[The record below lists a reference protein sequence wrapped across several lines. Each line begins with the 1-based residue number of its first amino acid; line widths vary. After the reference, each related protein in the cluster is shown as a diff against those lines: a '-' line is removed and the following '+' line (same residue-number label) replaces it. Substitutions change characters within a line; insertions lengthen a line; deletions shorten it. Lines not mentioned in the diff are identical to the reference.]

1 MKILVVGLGSMGKR
15 RIRLIK
21 EAAPEAALIGVDG
34 RADRREEASGLGLA
48 CYETL
53 QEAFDREQ
61 DIECAFIS
69 TSPLSHAGLIES
81 CLKQGLHVFTE
92 LNLTADGYQENMKLA
107 EKAGKVLFLSSTFL
121 YRREIEYIQKRVHD
135 YGSPVNYTYHVGQ
148 YLPDWHPWE
157 NYRQFFVGDKRTNG
171 CREILA
177 IEMPWIIRTFGEIT
191 QVLAFRDRRSD
202 LQIDYDDSYQIM
214 IRHRN
219 GSRGVFC
226 VDVVSP
232 KAVRNLEIMA
242 EHFYLSWDGKPTGI
256 EIFEDGHTEAVKVY
270 QHARHQSGYQP
281 TIVEDAYLTE
291 IEEFFKTVNGE
302 ISPRYGFADDL
313 ETLRWIDRIEEV

>member
-21 EAAPEAALIGVDG
+21 EAVPHVLLVGVDG
-34 RADRREEASGLGLA
+34 REDRRAEATGLGLA
-48 CYETL
+48 CYASLE
-53 QEAFDREQ
+53 EAFAAEQ
-61 DIECAFIS
+61 DMECAFIS
-69 TSPLSHAGLIES
+69 TSPLSHAALIGA

-107 EKAGKVLFLSSTFL
+107 EETGKKLFLSSTFL
-121 YRREIEYIQKRVHD
+121 YRREIEYIQSRVHD
-135 YGSPVNYTYHVGQ
+135 FKKPVNYTYHVGQ

-177 IEMPWIIRTFGEIT
+177 IEMPWLIRAFGSIT
-191 QVLAFRDRRSD
+191 EVCAFRDKRSD
-202 LQIDYDDSYQIM
+202 LQIDYEDSYQIM
-214 IRHRN
+214 LRHEN

-232 KAVRNLEIMA
+232 KAVRNLEIMS

-256 EIFEDGHTEAVKVY
+256 EIYEDGASKNVPVY
-270 QHARHQSGYQP
+270 QQARHQSGYQP

-291 IEEFFKTVNGE
+291 IEEFLQVVKGE
-302 ISPRYGFADDL
+302 IKPRYGFEDDL
-313 ETLRWIDRIEEV
+313 ETLRWIDRIEGI